1 MKAGSYVPDPARATK
16 PSRQPI
22 LYAVVHSLEIGF
34 RHHAH
39 LRQRATV
46 EHFRKRALRVEHD
59 QSDGAVRFIQAIV
72 AALITRFART
82 RQRRQWPVDD
92 FELFRRR

>member
-1 MKAGSYVPDPARATK
+1 MKAGSYVPHPERATK

-22 LYAVVHSLEIGF
+22 LYVVVHSLEIGF

-46 EHFRKRALRVEHD
+46 EHLRKSALHVEHD
-59 QSDGAVRFIQAIV
+59 QSDGAIRFVQAIV
-72 AALITRFART
+72 AALITRPART
-82 RQRRQWPVDD
+82 GQRPQRAVDD
-92 FELFRRR
+92 FE